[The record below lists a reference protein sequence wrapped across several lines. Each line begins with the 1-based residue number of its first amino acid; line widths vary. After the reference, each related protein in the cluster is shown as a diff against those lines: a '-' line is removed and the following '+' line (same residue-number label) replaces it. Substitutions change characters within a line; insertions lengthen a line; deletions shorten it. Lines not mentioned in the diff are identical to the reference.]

1 VVLGLKTN
9 YPKELIKD
17 LLFDWLCRLG
27 DNYQTSFVVSD
38 PDRPNNPLVYVND
51 PFLRLSGFS
60 REEVLGQNC
69 RFLQGPETLE
79 SSIQSIRNQIAR
91 SDSIHTEL
99 LNYRK
104 DGTPFWNELVIQ
116 PLRDEKGTLLFY
128 IGLQTDV
135 TYRKQTEA
143 LFVVQQEIYQG
154 IEKGYALSVLLQK
167 ICDVAESFFQQDTKC
182 SILLLDSDNRMIV
195 VAARSL
201 PESYNQAIQD
211 SKIGIRTGSCGAAA
225 LTKKPVIVTD
235 IETDSLWADYK
246 ELALSHNL
254 RACWSIPIMT
264 QENKVIGT
272 IATYF
277 NMPNKPRA
285 VDLEFMQRL
294 APLISIAVKYSD
306 HQEEVLRL
314 AYLDSDTGIPNR
326 HYFVNELKDLLNEN
340 EPGFV
345 AILEPSEFAH
355 IVDVYGRVA
364 GDELIKQL
372 CKRIERVCKRSDDI
386 IARFSSP
393 ALIVASLIPINEIER
408 YASLILSSV
417 NDPFLIG
424 KEEMY
429 VTLKIGVTPFQGNK
443 IDCDELIRYADTAI
457 SEAKKRAGSALSF
470 FTIDQDEKAKRKLS
484 IINHLSHALQKNE
497 FDVHIQP
504 KVDLNS
510 GEIFSFEALARWYS
524 PELGQVPPDVFIP
537 AAENCGKIRAIE
549 QIILTKVLTWLQKRN
564 QRGKKLLP
572 VAINISNDHFF
583 HPYFVADLR
592 NTVADFGIPANYL
605 RIEIT
610 ESIGLV
616 DFELAKNIFGQL
628 KLAGF
633 ESSVDDFGM
642 GFSSLSYLQ
651 QLPVSELKI
660 DRSFISK
667 IENEGT
673 LAIVRTIVQL
683 AANLN
688 MQSIAEGIETV
699 EQLNILRTIGCNCGQ
714 GYYFYKP
721 MTFEQI
727 DTILDKQQH

>member
-1 VVLGLKTN
+1 MVLGLKTN
-9 YPKELIKD
+9 FPKELSSD
-17 LLFDWLCRLG
+17 LLFQWLCRLG
-27 DNYQTSFVVSD
+27 DQYQTSFVVSD
-38 PDRPNNPLVYVND
+38 PNRPNNPLVYVND

-69 RFLQGPETLE
+69 RLLQGPETLDY
-79 SSIQSIRNQIAR
+79 SIQSIRNQIATG
-91 SDSIHTEL
+91 DSIHTEL

-135 TYRKQTEA
+135 TNRKQTEA

-167 ICDVAESFFQQDTKC
+167 VCDVAERFFQQDTKC

-195 VAARSL
+195 AAARSL
-201 PESYNQAIQD
+201 PETYNEAIQGA
-211 SKIGIRTGSCGAAA
+211 KIGLNAGSCGKAAY
-225 LTKKPVIVTD
+225 TKKPVIVTD
-235 IETDSLWADYK
+235 IETDPLWVNYK
-246 ELALSHNL
+246 DLALSHNL

-264 QENKVIGT
+264 QDDNVIGT

-277 NMPNKPRA
+277 NKPNKPRA

-306 HQEEVLRL
+306 HQKEVLRL
-314 AYLDSDTGIPNR
+314 AYLDADTGIPNR
-326 HYFVNELKDLLNEN
+326 HYFVNELKDLINEN

-355 IVDVYGRVA
+355 IVDVYGRAA
-364 GDELIKQL
+364 GDELMKQM
-372 CKRIERVCKRSDDI
+372 CKRIERVCKRTDDI

-393 ALIVASLIPINEIER
+393 ALIVASLIPITEIER
-408 YASLILSSV
+408 YASMILSSV

-424 KEEMY
+424 NEEMY
-429 VTLKIGVTPFQGNK
+429 VTMKIGVTPFEGNK

-470 FTIDQDEKAKRKLS
+470 FTLDQDEKAKRNLT

-504 KVDLNS
+504 KVDLHS
-510 GEIFSFEALARWYS
+510 GEIISFEALARWHS

-537 AAENCGKIRAIE
+537 AAENSGKIRAVE
-549 QIILTKVLTWLQKRN
+549 QVILAKALTWLQNRKRM
-564 QRGKKLLP
+564 GKKILP
-572 VAINISNDHFF
+572 VAINISTDHFF

-592 NTVADFGIPANYL
+592 NTVKKFGIPAKYV

-651 QLPVSELKI
+651 QLPVSEIKI

-699 EQLNILRTIGCNCGQ
+699 EQLTILRTIGCNCGQ

-721 MTFEQI
+721 MTFDQMDI
-727 DTILDKQQH
+727 ILDK

>member
-1 VVLGLKTN
+1 MKTN
-9 YPKELIKD
+9 YPKGLRKD

-27 DNYQTSFVVSD
+27 DQYQTSFVVSD
-38 PDRPNNPLVYVND
+38 PDSLNNPLVYVND

-69 RFLQGPETLE
+69 RFLQGPETHE
-79 SSIQSIRNQIAR
+79 DSIQSLRKQIA
-91 SDSIHTEL
+91 SGDSIHTEL

-116 PLRDEKGTLLFY
+116 PLRDENGILLFY
-128 IGLQTDV
+128 IGLQLDV
-135 TYRKQTEA
+135 TNRKQTEA
-143 LFVVQQEIYQG
+143 LFVVQQEIYEG

-167 ICDVAESFFQQDTKC
+167 VCNVAESFFQQDTKS
-182 SILLLDSDNRMIV
+182 SILLLDSQDRVI
-195 VAARSL
+195 VAAAKSL
-201 PESYNQAIQD
+201 PDIYNQAIQG
-211 SKIGIRTGSCGAAA
+211 SKIGLNAGSCGTAAS
-225 LTKKPVIVTD
+225 TKKPVIVTD
-235 IETDSLWADYK
+235 IETDPLWVDYK
-246 ELALSHNL
+246 DLALSYNL

-277 NMPNKPRA
+277 NKPNKPRD

-294 APLISIAVKYSD
+294 APLISLAVKYSN

-314 AYLDSDTGIPNR
+314 AYIDADTGIPNR

-340 EPGFV
+340 KTGFV
-345 AILEPSEFAH
+345 AIIEPSEFAH
-355 IVDVYGRVA
+355 IVDVYGRLT
-364 GDELIKQL
+364 GDELIKQM
-372 CKRIERVCKRSDDI
+372 CKRIERVCKRTVDI

-393 ALIVASLIPINEIER
+393 ALIIASLIPITEIER

-424 KEEMY
+424 DEEMY
-429 VTLKIGVTPFQGNK
+429 VTMKIGATPFKGNK

-470 FTIDQDEKAKRKLS
+470 FTLNQDEEAKRKLT
-484 IINHLSHALQKNE
+484 IINQLSHALQRGE

-504 KVDLNS
+504 KIDLNS
-510 GEIFSFEALARWYS
+510 GEIFSFEALARWNS
-524 PELGQVPPDVFIP
+524 PELGQVPPNVFIP
-537 AAENCGKIRAIE
+537 AAENSGKIRAIE
-549 QIILTKVLTWLQKRN
+549 QIILTKVLTWLQKRK
-564 QRGKKLLP
+564 REGKFLLP
-572 VAINISNDHFF
+572 VAVNISTDHFF

-592 NTVADFGIPANYL
+592 STVKKFGIPSKYL

-616 DFELAKNIFGQL
+616 DFDFAKNIFQQL

-651 QLPVSELKI
+651 QLPVSEIKI

-688 MQSIAEGIETV
+688 MQSVAEGIETV
-699 EQLNILRTIGCNCGQ
+699 EQLTILRTIGCNCGQ

-721 MTFEQI
+721 MTFEQMDI
-727 DTILDKQQH
+727 ILDKQPH

>member
-1 VVLGLKTN
+1 MKTN
-9 YPKELIKD
+9 YPKGLSKD

-27 DNYQTSFVVSD
+27 DQYQTSFVVSD
-38 PDRPNNPLVYVND
+38 PDSLNNPLVYVND

-79 SSIQSIRNQIAR
+79 DSLQSLRKQIA
-91 SDSIHTEL
+91 SGDSIHTEL

-116 PLRDEKGTLLFY
+116 PLRDENGILLFY
-128 IGLQTDV
+128 IGLQLDV
-135 TYRKQTEA
+135 TNRKQTEA
-143 LFVVQQEIYQG
+143 LFVVQQEIYEG

-167 ICDVAESFFQQDTKC
+167 ICNVAESFFQQDTKS
-182 SILLLDSDNRMIV
+182 SILLLDSQDRMIV
-195 VAARSL
+195 AAAKSL
-201 PESYNQAIQD
+201 PDVYNQAIQGC
-211 SKIGIRTGSCGAAA
+211 KIGLNAGSCGTAAF
-225 LTKKPVIVTD
+225 TKKPVIVTD
-235 IETDSLWADYK
+235 IETDPLWVDYK
-246 ELALSHNL
+246 DLALSHNL

-264 QENKVIGT
+264 QEHKVIGT

-277 NMPNKPRA
+277 NKPNKPRT

-294 APLISIAVKYSD
+294 APLISLAVKYSN

-314 AYLDSDTGIPNR
+314 AYIDADTGIPNR
-326 HYFVNELKDLLNEN
+326 HYFANELKDLLTEN
-340 EPGFV
+340 KTGFV
-345 AILEPSEFAH
+345 AIIEPSEFAH
-355 IVDVYGRVA
+355 IVDVYGRLT
-364 GDELIKQL
+364 GDELIKQM
-372 CKRIERVCKRSDDI
+372 CKRIERVCKRTDDI

-393 ALIVASLIPINEIER
+393 ALIIASIIPITEIER

-424 KEEMY
+424 DEEMY
-429 VTLKIGVTPFQGNK
+429 VTMKIGVTPFKGDK
-443 IDCDELIRYADTAI
+443 IECDELIRYADTAI

-470 FTIDQDEKAKRKLS
+470 FTLDQDEKAKRKLT
-484 IINHLSHALQKNE
+484 IINHLSHALQRGE

-504 KVDLNS
+504 KIELNS
-510 GEIFSFEALARWYS
+510 GEIFSFEALARWNS

-537 AAENCGKIRAIE
+537 AAENSGKIRAIE
-549 QIILTKVLTWLQKRN
+549 QIILTKVLTWLQKRK
-564 QRGKKLLP
+564 REGKSLLP
-572 VAINISNDHFF
+572 VAVNISTDHFF

-592 NTVADFGIPANYL
+592 NTVKKFGIPSKYL

-616 DFELAKNIFGQL
+616 DFDFAKNIFQQL

-633 ESSVDDFGM
+633 ESSIDDFGM

-651 QLPVSELKI
+651 QLPVSEIKI

-688 MQSIAEGIETV
+688 MQSVAEGIETV
-699 EQLNILRTIGCNCGQ
+699 EQLTILRTIGCNCGQ

-721 MTFEQI
+721 MTFEQMDI
-727 DTILDKQQH
+727 ILDKQPH